1 MRWME
6 TSDITKGSVLSL
18 INNLNSGPSG
28 KIGKSQ
34 LSQNLGCNRTIC
46 GIKGINVQN
55 RSQFHLREWQH
66 STWFCLDCFWRDV
79 LSYYFC
85 FQTIPCAQINFWLTC
100 MTIMKQLP
108 NMESMPNRLLAR
120 FYPILQVGLT
130 SITNCSSWSCAQILW
145 LSAANASGNSD
156 NLFVGDIV
164 KLRCKKSLRPT
175 KLPMVDDQDDDPTDG
190 TLTTYC
196 MPPINMGEF
205 GEWELTPTFQSVCN
219 NVKIPALS
227 LLWLVWFFNTSGHK
241 DLST

>member
-1 MRWME
+1 MATFYLVLSWLFLARRFIILLLL
-6 TSDITKGSVLSL
+6 SDDPMCSNQFLADLHDNYEAITKHGIYAKPPTGTILPHSPGRTYVNYKL
-18 INNLNSGPSG
+18 
-28 KIGKSQ
+28 Q
-34 LSQNLGCNRTIC
+34 LS
-46 GIKGINVQN
+46 
-55 RSQFHLREWQH
+55 W
-66 STWFCLDCFWRDV
+66 
-79 LSYYFC
+79 SY
-85 FQTIPCAQINFWLTC
+85 
-100 MTIMKQLP
+100 
-108 NMESMPNRLLAR
+108 
-120 FYPILQVGLT
+120 
-130 SITNCSSWSCAQILW
+130 AQILW

-205 GEWELTPTFQSVCN
+205 GEWELTPTFQSVYN